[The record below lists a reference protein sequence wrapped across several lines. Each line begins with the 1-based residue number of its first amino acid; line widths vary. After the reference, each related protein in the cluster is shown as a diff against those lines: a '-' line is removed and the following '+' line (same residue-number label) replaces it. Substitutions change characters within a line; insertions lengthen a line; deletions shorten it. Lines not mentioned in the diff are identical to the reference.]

1 VPLFQEIRALTRV
14 QRNTFSAC
22 FLGWTLDAFDFFLLT
37 FCLKAI
43 AADFHVGVKQVAEA
57 IFWTL
62 VMRPVGAF
70 LFGAMAERYG
80 RRPTLMLNVVAFS
93 VFELA
98 SAFAPTL
105 HSFLVCRA
113 LFGVAM
119 GGEWGV
125 GAALALET
133 LPARGRGFF
142 SGLLQE
148 GYVVGSLLAAAVF
161 GLLFPHL
168 HGTGMMTNWRVM
180 FMVGALPALLAFYL
194 RFNVKES
201 PTWIASHDRRRLAE
215 KLRTDWAQIAAIFKI
230 RLANLP
236 IFLFLVVLMFA
247 FPSFWRVMF
256 MVLGLPAVLVSYLRF
271 KVKESPSGLASL
283 DRSLLAANVR
293 KDLVRI
299 TAIFKTS
306 IGYLPSF
313 LFLVVLM
320 TAFTSFS
327 HGTQDLYPTFL
338 LDRGLSDGHVGLVA
352 AIANIGAFVGGIC
365 CGALSE
371 RLGRRKTILL
381 AALFAIPMV
390 PLWAW
395 SHSMAALA
403 AGGFLMQFMVQG
415 AWGIIPAHLNELAP
429 GPVRAI
435 FPGVAYQLG
444 NLLSSRNAV
453 FQAAYAARHN
463 SGALNVTLSGT
474 VVIVAIV
481 VATVAALGPEAKGSD
496 LAAPGAKPE

>member
-1 VPLFQEIRALTRV
+1 MPFFSEIRALSRV

-62 VMRPVGAF
+62 VMRPIGAL
-70 LFGAMAERYG
+70 LFGAMAERFG

-113 LFGVAM
+113 LFGIAM
-119 GGEWGV
+119 GGVWGV

-133 LPARGRGFF
+133 LPAQGRGFF

-148 GYVVGSLLAAAVF
+148 GYVIGNLLAAALF

-168 HGTGMMTNWRVM
+168 HGTGMMTNWRVL
-180 FMVGALPALLAFYL
+180 FMLGALPALLAFYL
-194 RFNVKES
+194 
-201 PTWIASHDRRRLAE
+201 
-215 KLRTDWAQIAAIFKI
+215 Q
-230 RLANLP
+230 
-236 IFLFLVVLMFA
+236 
-247 FPSFWRVMF
+247 
-256 MVLGLPAVLVSYLRF
+256 F
-271 KVKESPSGLASL
+271 KVKESPVW
-283 DRSLLAANVR
+283 LAAR
-293 KDLVRI
+293 DRRRMAARSQFDLARLK
-299 TAIFKTS
+299 AIFRIS

-313 LFLVVLM
+313 LFIIVLM

-338 LDRGLSDGHVGLVA
+338 LDRGLSDGHVGLIA
-352 AIANIGAFVGGIC
+352 AIANVGAFAGGVC

-371 RLGRRKTILL
+371 KLGRRKTILL
-381 AALFAIPMV
+381 AALLSIPMV

-395 SHSMAALA
+395 SHSMAMLA

-453 FQAAYAARHN
+453 FQAAFATRHN
-463 SGALNVTLSGT
+463 GGALNVALSGT
-474 VVIVAIV
+474 VVIVAVIV
-481 VATVAALGPEAKGSD
+481 AAVTALGPEAKGSD
-496 LAAPGAKPE
+496 LSGVSRDAELVEITAP

>member
-1 VPLFQEIRALTRV
+1 MPLFREFRTLTRI
-14 QRNTFSAC
+14 QRNTFTAC
-22 FLGWTLDAFDFFLLT
+22 FLGWTLDSFDFFLLT

-62 VMRPVGAF
+62 VMRPIGAL

-119 GGEWGV
+119 GGVWGV

-148 GYVVGSLLAAAVF
+148 GYVVGNLLAATLF
-161 GLLFPHL
+161 GLFFPHL
-168 HGTGMMTNWRVM
+168 HGSGMMTNWRVM

-194 RFNVKES
+194 
-201 PTWIASHDRRRLAE
+201 
-215 KLRTDWAQIAAIFKI
+215 QC
-230 RLANLP
+230 
-236 IFLFLVVLMFA
+236 
-247 FPSFWRVMF
+247 
-256 MVLGLPAVLVSYLRF
+256 
-271 KVKESPSGLASL
+271 KVKESPVWLASR
-283 DRSLLAANVR
+283 DRRRQAPSRSFDFTRAKYL
-293 KDLVRI
+293 
-299 TAIFKTS
+299 FKIS

-352 AIANIGAFVGGIC
+352 AIANIGAFIGGIC

-371 RLGRRKTILL
+371 KLGRRKTILL

-403 AGGFLMQFMVQG
+403 VGGFLMQFMVQG
-415 AWGIIPAHLNELAP
+415 AWGIVPAHLNELAP
-429 GPVRAI
+429 GPVRAV

-453 FQAAYAARHN
+453 FQAAYASRHN
-463 SGALNVTLSGT
+463 GGALNVALSAT
-474 VVIVAIV
+474 VVIVAIA

-496 LAAPGAKPE
+496 LAEPTAL

>member
-1 VPLFQEIRALTRV
+1 MPLFHEIRALTRV

-22 FLGWTLDAFDFFLLT
+22 FLGWTLDSFDFFLLT

-62 VMRPVGAF
+62 VMRPVGAL
-70 LFGAMAERYG
+70 LFGAMAERVG

-93 VFELA
+93 IFELA

-113 LFGVAM
+113 LFGIAM
-119 GGEWGV
+119 GGVWGV

-148 GYVVGSLLAAAVF
+148 GYVVGNLLAAALF
-161 GLLFPHL
+161 GLLFAHL
-168 HGTGMMTNWRVM
+168 HGSGMMTNWRVM

-194 RFNVKES
+194 QFKVEES
-201 PTWIASHDRRRLAE
+201 PVWLASRDRRRLAP
-215 KLRTDWAQIAAIFKI
+215 AISF
-230 RLANLP
+230 N
-236 IFLFLVVLMFA
+236 FA
-247 FPSFWRVMF
+247 HID
-256 MVLGLPAVLVSYLRF
+256 AII
-271 KVKESPSGLASL
+271 ETSL
-283 DRSLLAANVR
+283 
-293 KDLVRI
+293 
-299 TAIFKTS
+299 
-306 IGYLPSF
+306 GYLPSF

-338 LDRGLSDGHVGLVA
+338 LDRGLSDGQVGLVA

-371 RLGRRKTILL
+371 KLGRRKTILL

-395 SHSMAALA
+395 SHSMAMLAL
-403 AGGFLMQFMVQG
+403 GGFLMQFMVQG

-429 GPVRAI
+429 SPVRAV

-453 FQAAYAARHN
+453 FQAAYASRHD
-463 SGALNVTLSGT
+463 GGTLNVALSGT

-496 LAAPGAKPE
+496 LALPKAQ

>member
-1 VPLFQEIRALTRV
+1 MPFFSELRALTRV

-43 AADFHVGVKQVAEA
+43 AVDFHVGVKQVAEA

-62 VMRPVGAF
+62 VMRPVGAL

-80 RRPTLMLNVVAFS
+80 RRPTLMVNVVSFS
-93 VFELA
+93 VFEFA

-105 HSFLVCRA
+105 HSFLICRA
-113 LFGVAM
+113 LFGIAM

-168 HGTGMMTNWRVM
+168 HGAGMMTNWRVM
-180 FMVGALPALLAFYL
+180 FMIGALPALLAFYL
-194 RFNVKES
+194 RFKVKES
-201 PTWIASHDRRRLAE
+201 PTWLAGRDRRRRAA
-215 KLRTDWAQIAAIFKI
+215 KVRTDMARIRAIFKI
-230 RLANLP
+230 SLAY
-236 IFLFLVVLMFA
+236 I
-247 FPSFWRVMF
+247 
-256 MVLGLPAVLVSYLRF
+256 
-271 KVKESPSGLASL
+271 
-283 DRSLLAANVR
+283 
-293 KDLVRI
+293 
-299 TAIFKTS
+299 
-306 IGYLPSF
+306 PSF

-320 TAFTSFS
+320 FAFTSFS

-338 LDRGLSDGHVGLVA
+338 LDRGISDSHVGLIA
-352 AIANIGAFVGGIC
+352 AIANIGAFTGGIC

-371 RLGRRKTILL
+371 KLGRRKTILL

-429 GPVRAI
+429 GPVRAV

-453 FQAAYAARHN
+453 FQAAYATRHN
-463 SGALNVTLSGT
+463 GGALNVALSGT
-474 VVIVAIV
+474 VVIVAVIV
-481 VATVAALGPEAKGSD
+481 AVVTALGPEAKGSNLAGVSRDAD
-496 LAAPGAKPE
+496 LAEITAP